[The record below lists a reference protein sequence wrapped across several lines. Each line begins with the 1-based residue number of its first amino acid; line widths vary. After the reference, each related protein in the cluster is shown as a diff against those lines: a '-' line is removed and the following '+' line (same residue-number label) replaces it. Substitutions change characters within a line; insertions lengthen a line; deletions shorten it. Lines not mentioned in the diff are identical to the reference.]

1 PRSAAGSCPWPTTG
15 YRSWPLRLAS
25 PRKSTGR
32 RRGASSTSRCRRPVR
47 ARRSRPRPSTR
58 GRSCGPRATR
68 PKVSVGGALALDAA
82 WLLGAFLVILTLA
95 AVGIAA
101 RRFLLERGG
110 GTVECGFLR
119 RPTPRGGGA

>member
-1 PRSAAGSCPWPTTG
+1 

-32 RRGASSTSRCRRPVR
+32 RRGGDSASRCPRPVR

-58 GRSCGPRATR
+58 GRSCGPQATR

-82 WLLGAFLVILTLA
+82 WLFAAFLIILTLA

-110 GTVECGFLR
+110 GTAGIGL
-119 RPTPRGGGA
+119 PRGHNGSSRLR